1 MQAMRGLSALIQYAA
16 PTALALLTTA
26 CGGSVSFGFG
36 SFNEFDESPPS
47 INVVASASSVQAGQS
62 VQLMAAAADESGI
75 DSVAFYR
82 MDGSTVVLLGTDG
95 FEPYE
100 WLASAPTDGRTLLT
114 VFARARDNAGNLADS
129 NTVTITVTP

>member
-1 MQAMRGLSALIQYAA
+1 MRVLSVIVRCAAAVAAVLIS
-16 PTALALLTTA
+16 A
-26 CGGSVSFGFG
+26 CGGSLSFGFG
-36 SFNEFDESPPS
+36 SFDEFDVSPPS
-47 INVVASASSVQAGQS
+47 VNLVAAAASVQAGQS
-62 VQLMAAAADESGI
+62 VRLIAAAADESGI

-82 MDGSTVVLLGTDG
+82 TDGSNVVLLGTDG

-100 WLASAPTDGRTLLT
+100 WLANAPTDGRSTLT